1 MWSEAAMITCGDLRD
16 GFQTK
21 YRGADDQTA
30 LSGFGATDYTRALA
44 LRVEEDVL
52 EVVRF

>member
-1 MWSEAAMITCGDLRD
+1 MITYGDFRGGL
-16 GFQTK
+16 QTK

-30 LSGFGATDYTRALA
+30 LSGFGATGYTRALA